1 MCAIGRPG
9 YCSHRTGVPT
19 IDEAMI
25 SIDYV
30 PHLRRV
36 VIPPRSNM
44 CAIGRPG
51 YRFYRTWRLNAR
63 GRLEIGEDVPASG
76 GVPDLHGSI
85 SICRGDTPTIGRPR
99 HREHAT
105 ERIKVAEAMTP
116 IGCVPHLHRPIT
128 VPTVARL
135 SNALAIGRPRY
146 RCYRLATKPKIGEDI
161 PASGGIPDLHG
172 SIMT

>member
-1 MCAIGRPG
+1 
-9 YCSHRTGVPT
+9 
-19 IDEAMI
+19 
-25 SIDYV
+25 
-30 PHLRRV
+30 
-36 VIPPRSNM
+36 M

-99 HREHAT
+99 HREHAP

-116 IGCVPHLHRPIT
+116 ICCLQQAHRPVTASSSAPCAI
-128 VPTVARL
+128 
-135 SNALAIGRPRY
+135 ALPPPRPHTH
-146 RCYRLATKPKIGEDI
+146 CYPPLTI
-161 PASGGIPDLHG
+161 
-172 SIMT
+172 